1 MGMMPGETSHTRV
14 SSAAVYVMT
23 FVLGVVLGV
32 VGSFQYSQ
40 SPVPLIAIIL
50 VVVIFAAC
58 LLGGWGTM
66 TVGGALVPGVGW
78 ILASFILS
86 MGTHAGS
93 VIITNTPAG
102 KWFLYGGSLAVLAAV
117 ACTFALWL
125 RAKGAQLRPP
135 R

>member
-1 MGMMPGETSHTRV
+1 MGMMPGGTSAMRV

-23 FVLGVVLGV
+23 FVLGVVEGV

-40 SPVPLIAIIL
+40 SPAPLIAIII
-50 VVVIFAAC
+50 VVIIFATC

-78 ILASFILS
+78 IIASFILS

-117 ACTFALWL
+117 VCTFALWL
-125 RAKGAQLRPP
+125 RAKTAQLPP

>member
-1 MGMMPGETSHTRV
+1 MGMMSGGV
-14 SSAAVYVMT
+14 SAMRDSNAAVYVMT
-23 FVLGVVLGV
+23 FVLGVALGV
-32 VGSFQYSQ
+32 VGSFQYGQ
-40 SPVPLIAIIL
+40 SPAPLIAIII

-66 TVGGALVPGVGW
+66 TVGGALAPGAGW
-78 ILASFILS
+78 ILASFVLS

-102 KWFLYGGSLAVLAAV
+102 KWFLYGGTLAILAAV

-125 RAKGAQLRPP
+125 RARTSELQSP

>member
-1 MGMMPGETSHTRV
+1 MGMMPGETSPMRV

-23 FVLGVVLGV
+23 FVLGVAQGV

-50 VVVIFAAC
+50 VVVIFATC

-66 TVGGALVPGVGW
+66 TVGGALAPAAGW

-102 KWFLYGGSLAVLAAV
+102 KWFLYGGSLAVLAAMV
-117 ACTFALWL
+117 VTFALWL
-125 RAKGAQLRPP
+125 RSRAAQLQPP

>member
-1 MGMMPGETSHTRV
+1 MGMMSGGTSANRV

-23 FVLGVVLGV
+23 FVLGVAQGV

-40 SPVPLIAIIL
+40 SPAPLIAITL
-50 VVVIFAAC
+50 VVIIFVTC

-66 TVGGALVPGVGW
+66 TVGGALAPGAGW

-125 RAKGAQLRPP
+125 RAKTAQLQPP